1 MQMMQI
7 VANEIYTFPA
17 KDRSHTV
24 KLAMYPNTSY
34 EGPTLVFPQ
43 AFNRHLNPYL
53 QGGAPTSCV
62 CLLMFVWTP
71 HQLVRYGSIHQSI

>member
-24 KLAMYPNTSY
+24 KLAMYPNTS
-34 EGPTLVFPQ
+34 
-43 AFNRHLNPYL
+43 
-53 QGGAPTSCV
+53 
-62 CLLMFVWTP
+62 
-71 HQLVRYGSIHQSI
+71 